1 MINVTVQKPCKIETH
16 TLEDIFKK
24 NNHTIV
30 PFLMN
35 KRPIN
40 LIHIHMGDGLFLY
53 SNLYNRK
60 KRRKKPCEVKLFINL
75 YKVS

>member
-1 MINVTVQKPCKIETH
+1 MINVRVQKPYKIETH

-30 PFLMN
+30 PFITN
-35 KRPIN
+35 KIPIN
-40 LIHIHMGDGLFLY
+40 LIHIHMGDDLFLY
-53 SNLYNRK
+53 SNLYKRK
-60 KRRKKPCEVKLFINL
+60 KKPCQVKLFINL